1 MLRRNIFICLVLLP
15 VAGCAAFP
23 EGAHPPKVHNPF
35 PQLSRVA
42 IVNFLNLSDDPTVDG
57 RQFALAYYNELQSI
71 PGFEVVSV
79 RTVEIAM
86 ADHKIQLR
94 TPEDAR
100 RLAQILG
107 VDVVVVG
114 SVTDF
119 DAYYPPRCGMQV
131 QWIAANPGFH
141 PIPPGYA
148 LPWGTTEEEYIPGRL
163 VFEAEMALARAQLET
178 QSPVAGDQMPLPE
191 GVLPPG
197 PKRPNSEQPGAVRQT
212 SAVEPAPRPADD
224 RTHTTDTTGKF
235 AALFPDDPRQTRE
248 FFRPSAPQPTPPVLW
263 PSNRPV
269 MEHTRMYNG
278 HDPEFT
284 TALRTYAHFR
294 DDARFAGWQGYLQR
308 TDDFIRFCCHKHI
321 AEMLTA
327 RGGAGKTQVV
337 WRWSADR

>member
-1 MLRRNIFICLVLLP
+1 MLRRNIVICLVLLP
-15 VAGCAAFP
+15 VAGCASFP

-86 ADHKIQLR
+86 AEHKIQLR

-163 VFEAEMALARAQLET
+163 VFEAEMWLARAQLET

-197 PKRPNSEQPGAVRQT
+197 PKQPNSEQPGAVLQT
-212 SAVEPAPRPADD
+212 SAVEPASRPADD
-224 RTHTTDTTGKF
+224 RTPTTDTTGKF
-235 AALFPDDPRQTRE
+235 AALFPADPRQTRE
-248 FFRPSAPQPTPPVLW
+248 FFRPNAPQPTPPVLW
-263 PSNRPV
+263 PPPSLRKSSPAPGRRGSSRRPCPTPRAYLACPQPASERLRPLLQRGV
-269 MEHTRMYNG
+269 PPEHTRPG
-278 HDPEFT
+278 
-284 TALRTYAHFR
+284 R
-294 DDARFAGWQGYLQR
+294 ARSRVHPPVGRQ
-308 TDDFIRFCCHKHI
+308 
-321 AEMLTA
+321 AERSKMF
-327 RGGAGKTQVV
+327 GV
-337 WRWSADR
+337 S